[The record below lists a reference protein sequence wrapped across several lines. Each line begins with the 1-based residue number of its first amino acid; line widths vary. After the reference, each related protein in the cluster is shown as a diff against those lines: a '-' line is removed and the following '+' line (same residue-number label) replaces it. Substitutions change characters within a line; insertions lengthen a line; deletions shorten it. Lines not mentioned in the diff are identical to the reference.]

1 LKPYDTNKFI
11 GVYTMHIKKPSLW
24 STALILILVLTAC
37 NSSSNQAA
45 STTSAS
51 GTNSAQGTTSLSEV
65 NKLLV
70 GTLRLE
76 DTDQAVSAEEAAQL
90 LPLWQAYR
98 ALSNSDTAA
107 EAEVDALIKQI
118 QSTLTSGQ
126 IQAIE
131 AMNLTSQDMVDLMQA
146 AGGPMARGTPNPQS
160 TPGFEILGGVFP
172 QGGPP
177 AGEGGGPP
185 SGSTGGF
192 QGGGIMPGGGVV
204 IQGPG
209 AGGDTMMIQ
218 GTPDPSMQATAQARF
233 STQASQVNT
242 ILLDVL
248 IQQLQEKAG
257 SS

>member
-1 LKPYDTNKFI
+1 MN
-11 GVYTMHIKKPSLW
+11 IKKLSLW

-45 STTSAS
+45 STTNTSV
-51 GTNSAQGTTSLSEV
+51 TNSAQGTTSLSEV

-118 QSTLTSGQ
+118 QTTMTSDQ

-131 AMNLTSQDMVDLMQA
+131 AMNLTSQDIMDLMQA

-160 TPGFEILGGVFP
+160 TPGFDIPSGGFP
-172 QGGPP
+172 SGNPP
-177 AGEGGGPP
+177 SGSAGNPPSGSAGGPP

-192 QGGGIMPGGGVV
+192 QGGGVV

>member
-1 LKPYDTNKFI
+1 
-11 GVYTMHIKKPSLW
+11 MHIKKLSLW
-24 STALILILVLTAC
+24 STVLILILVLTAC

-45 STTSAS
+45 STTSTS
-51 GTNSAQGTTSLSEV
+51 GTNSAQGTTRLSEV

-70 GTLRLE
+70 GSLRLE
-76 DTDQAVSAEEAAQL
+76 DTDQTVSAEEAAQL

-118 QSTLTSGQ
+118 QSTMTSGQ

-131 AMNLTSQDMVDLMQA
+131 AMSLTSQDMMDLMQA

-160 TPGFEILGGVFP
+160 TPGFEISGGVFP

-192 QGGGIMPGGGVV
+192 QGGRAFPGGGEIV
-204 IQGPG
+204 IQGSGPE
-209 AGGDTMMIQ
+209 GDAMIIQ

>member
-1 LKPYDTNKFI
+1 MNINKI
-11 GVYTMHIKKPSLW
+11 SLW

-45 STTSAS
+45 STTNTSV
-51 GTNSAQGTTSLSEV
+51 TNSAQGTTSLSEV

-70 GTLRLE
+70 GSLRLE

-118 QSTLTSGQ
+118 QSTMTADQ

-131 AMNLTSQDMVDLMQA
+131 AMNLTNQDMMDLMQA
-146 AGGPMARGTPNPQS
+146 AGGPIARGTPNPQS
-160 TPGFEILGGVFP
+160 TPGFDIPSGGFTS
-172 QGGPP
+172 GNPP
-177 AGEGGGPP
+177 SGSAGNPPSGSAGGPP

-192 QGGGIMPGGGVV
+192 QGGGVV

-209 AGGDTMMIQ
+209 PGGDTMMIQ
-218 GTPDPSMQATAQARF
+218 GTQDPSMQATAQARF

>member
-1 LKPYDTNKFI
+1 
-11 GVYTMHIKKPSLW
+11 MHIKKLSLW

-37 NSSSNQAA
+37 NGSSNQAA
-45 STTSAS
+45 STTNTS
-51 GTNSAQGTTSLSEV
+51 GMNSAQGTTSLSEV

-76 DTDQAVSAEEAAQL
+76 DTDQAVSAEEATQL

-118 QSTLTSGQ
+118 QSTMTSDQ

-131 AMNLTSQDMVDLMQA
+131 AMNLSSQDMMDLMQA
-146 AGGPMARGTPNPQS
+146 AGGPMAQGTPNPQS
-160 TPGFEILGGVFP
+160 TPGFDIPSGGFP
-172 QGGPP
+172 SGNPP
-177 AGEGGGPP
+177 SGSAGSPP

-192 QGGGIMPGGGVV
+192 RGGGAMPGDGGLV
-204 IQGPG
+204 IQGSG

-257 SS
+257 SY